1 MTALIFFAIG
11 AVFGYLLACAHA
23 AWLLYRHL

>member
-1 MTALIFFAIG
+1 MTALIFFGLGI
-11 AVFGYLLACAHA
+11 VLGYLRACAV

>member
-1 MTALIFFAIG
+1 MTALIFFALG
-11 AVFGYLLACAHA
+11 AVFGYLLACAV